1 MVPLGPILGFTATD
15 QRSVFLASVLI
26 WHLPENWDD
35 YAFCLGDAVGVI
47 LNRKTE
53 NYLKLPLIKWK
64 LLSLLSHFVV
74 VVVFN
79 WNWKYS
85 CQILSYS
92 LPNLSVATITCGS
105 QLLCWRP
112 GTCFMFSR
120 NMSQIPHCIQLIF
133 LLYLIP
139 CNWE

>member
-64 LLSLLSHFVV
+64 LLSLLSQF
-74 VVVFN
+74 
-79 WNWKYS
+79 
-85 CQILSYS
+85 
-92 LPNLSVATITCGS
+92 
-105 QLLCWRP
+105 
-112 GTCFMFSR
+112 
-120 NMSQIPHCIQLIF
+120 F
-133 LLYLIP
+133 LLLLFLTGIGNILVKFWVIP
-139 CNWE
+139 CPILVLWIPALVLETSDMFYVLQKHKSNPSPYPTNFPAIFNSM